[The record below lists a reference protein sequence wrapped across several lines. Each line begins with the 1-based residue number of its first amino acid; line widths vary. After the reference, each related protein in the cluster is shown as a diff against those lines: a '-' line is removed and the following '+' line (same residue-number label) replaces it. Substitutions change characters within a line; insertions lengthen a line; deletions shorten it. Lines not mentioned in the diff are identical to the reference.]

1 MAIEDQLKLISK
13 LDKLGTNIPGLNV
26 DSVLNNL
33 IEKND
38 ALKSQVEIFNK
49 SKEENIERGM
59 TKEEAEAKVKEAK
72 SKAIEDAKAQMK
84 PMVTEEI
91 TKMKQEYKIAKDAL
105 DSIPSEVASVM
116 AGTIIPPAISAPPS
130 IANPLYTLNVALQ
143 TKKNLM
149 KTLNIVLSAL
159 TNVLLIANKLKFEL
173 PTAVT
178 VLVGTLSTVTGVL
191 SKIPG

>member
-91 TKMKQEYKIAKDAL
+91 TKMKQEYKIAKDTL
-105 DSIPSEVASVM
+105 DSIPAEVQATV
-116 AGTIIPPAISAPPS
+116 ATIAMPPAISVPPS
-130 IANPLYTLNVALQ
+130 APNPIYSLGVALQ

-149 KTLNIVLSAL
+149 KTLNIVISAL
-159 TNVLLIANKLKFEL
+159 TQIILIANKLKFEL

-178 VLVGTLSTVTGVL
+178 SLVATLTSVTGLL